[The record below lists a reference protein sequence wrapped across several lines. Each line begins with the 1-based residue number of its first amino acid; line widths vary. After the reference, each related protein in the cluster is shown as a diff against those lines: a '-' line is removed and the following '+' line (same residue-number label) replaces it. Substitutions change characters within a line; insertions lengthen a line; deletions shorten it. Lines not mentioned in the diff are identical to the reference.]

1 MTEMTLSPLLLFLI
15 LTLTIL
21 VVAALYLS
29 LRAKAKSITP
39 NDPIIDNLNLF
50 GEKIQKL
57 SEGQE
62 RLTGGLQTVSEA
74 QAKAQLSL
82 INMMEEKLS
91 KIQLQMNE
99 NLSHSSRRTA
109 QSLGDL
115 QQRLATIDKAQEKI
129 TKSKLIC
136 SRFFI
141 IKSVLRI

>member
-57 SEGQE
+57 SVGQE
-62 RLTGGLQTVSEA
+62 RLTGGLQTGSEA
-74 QAKAQLSL
+74 HAKAL
-82 INMMEEKLS
+82 
-91 KIQLQMNE
+91 
-99 NLSHSSRRTA
+99 
-109 QSLGDL
+109 
-115 QQRLATIDKAQEKI
+115 
-129 TKSKLIC
+129 
-136 SRFFI
+136 
-141 IKSVLRI
+141 